1 MRKKFYVPDL
11 GALSLTLSVGLFA
24 AAAVVILVVGTRL
37 TGVADALA
45 DRTGLGEAIVGA
57 VLLGASTS
65 LSGIV
70 TSVTAA
76 YAGSAEL
83 AVSNAVGG
91 IAAQTV
97 FLSVADAFYR
107 QANLEHAAASSS
119 NLLQGTLLITLL
131 AIPLMAFAGP
141 RETLWSI
148 HPATPLILAAYIFGL
163 LIVSRAQEEPT
174 WGPTQTSET
183 QSEEEQDSE
192 DSSTAGLSL
201 SGLWLRFA
209 LFGLVIGVAGWVV
222 ARTGI
227 NIAEQTGLTATF
239 VGGVL
244 TAVVTSL
251 PELVTSVA
259 AVRRGALTLAVGGI
273 IGGNAFD
280 TILIAFSDIA
290 YRDGSIYHAISE
302 RQVYLISLTI
312 LLTGLLLM
320 GLLRREKHGVANIGF
335 ESFLVLVLYVSSFA
349 FLAL

>member
-1 MRKKFYVPDL
+1 MPDL
-11 GALSLTLSVGLFA
+11 GALSLTFSVGLFA

-45 DRTGLGEAIVGA
+45 DRTGLGEAMVGA

-76 YAGSAEL
+76 YAGNAEL

-97 FLSVADAFYR
+97 FLSVADVFYR
-107 QANLEHAAASSS
+107 RANLEHAAASPA
-119 NLLQGTLLITLL
+119 NLSQGTLLVTLL

-141 RETLWSI
+141 QATLWGI
-148 HPATPLILAAYIFGL
+148 HPATPLILGAYVFGL
-163 LIVSRAQEEPT
+163 RVVSRTQEEHM
-174 WGPTQTSET
+174 WGPTVTAET
-183 QSEEEQDSE
+183 QSEEDQDSE
-192 DSSTAGLSL
+192 DSGTSGLSL

-209 LFGLVIGVAGWVV
+209 LLALAIGVSGWVV

-280 TILIAFSDIA
+280 TIFIAFSDIA

-302 RQVYLISLTI
+302 RQVYLISLTVLMTGI
-312 LLTGLLLM
+312 LLL
-320 GLLRREKHGVANIGF
+320 GLLRREKSGIANIGF
-335 ESFLVLVLYVSSFA
+335 ESFLVPLLYVGSFA
-349 FLAL
+349 LLTLSG